1 MKSKNMTQY
10 QIDSLIGSSFG
21 VDTVESLNETN
32 IESHKQKNRL
42 DKIYEEKEEGSPE
55 TLKNQK
61 LVEYKQ

>member
-21 VDTVESLNETN
+21 VDIVENLNEIN

-55 TLKNQK
+55 TLKN
-61 LVEYKQ
+61 